1 MTYWLLPFTFQ
12 LVLQS
17 IVVALLS
24 LPLWRKPS
32 FREGI
37 LVVQWRDWFDDRW
50 RFSTCVAYV
59 MGAGRDDIDR
69 GATWFHEVNVHV
81 KQYEDMAV
89 LSTII
94 AGAIYAF
101 VPWQVSLVVWATGGP
116 LWILPSYLTALRFRK
131 AGKKLGWKPWETM
144 YRMSEPERS
153 AYAQEEIF
161 VRNGGGR

>member
-1 MTYWLLPFTFQ
+1 
-12 LVLQS
+12 
-17 IVVALLS
+17 
-24 LPLWRKPS
+24 
-32 FREGI
+32 
-37 LVVQWRDWFDDRW
+37 
-50 RFSTCVAYV
+50 
-59 MGAGRDDIDR
+59 
-69 GATWFHEVNVHV
+69 
-81 KQYEDMAV
+81 MAV

-131 AGKKLGWKPWETM
+131 AGKKLGWKLWETM